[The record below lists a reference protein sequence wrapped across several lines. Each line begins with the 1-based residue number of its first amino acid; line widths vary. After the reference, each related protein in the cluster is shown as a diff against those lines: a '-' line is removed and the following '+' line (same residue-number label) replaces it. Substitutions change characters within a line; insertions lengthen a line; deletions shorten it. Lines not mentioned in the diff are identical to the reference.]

1 MYDWITHTANPLAG
15 KCPHNCGYCYVDK
28 MKHAKPVIK
37 EKYSGN
43 PRISE
48 AGMKQ
53 ISGKGKFIFV
63 CDMTDLFAENV
74 PFEMIN
80 EIINKCANK
89 LENTYLFQ
97 TKNIS
102 RIAENKEIRQRLYT
116 IKNLILSTT
125 IESNI
130 RYKQMGKTSEII
142 DRIKAIKSLSQ
153 YFTTQITIEPIMDF
167 DLGFFV
173 EMLKDSNVSQINIGA
188 DSGHNK
194 LTEPSKEKTLKL
206 ISELE
211 KFTVVKIKSNL
222 FRIIGRSMTLK
233 YIKK

>member
-1 MYDWITHTANPLAG
+1 MGNMYDWITHTANPLAG
-15 KCPHNCGYCYVDK
+15 KCLHNCGYCYVDK
-28 MKHAKPVIK
+28 MKNAKPVIK
-37 EKYSGN
+37 AKYSGV
-43 PRISE
+43 PKISE

-80 EIINKCANK
+80 EIINKCATK
-89 LENTYLFQ
+89 PENTYLFQ
-97 TKNIS
+97 TKNIP
-102 RIAENKEIRQRLYT
+102 RIAENKEIRTRLYT

-125 IESNI
+125 IESDI
-130 RYKQMGKTSEII
+130 RYKEMGKTSEII

-173 EMLKDSNVSQINIGA
+173 EMLRDSNVSQINLGA
-188 DSGHNK
+188 DSGKNK

-211 KFTVVKIKSNL
+211 KFTTVKIKSNL
-222 FRIIGRSMTLK
+222 FRII
-233 YIKK
+233 Y